1 MSCLHCGA
9 DLPSGAL
16 FCGECGRAV
25 GRAAPQAPC
34 EFCGARMSQTDIF
47 CGECGQVARSAAIDA
62 LDTGA
67 QPTVRVETAVPDL
80 SPRRVQPERGSMAS
94 DSVSLQQSGLPL
106 VSVHDRVPPDTEI
119 PLDALARPHPAR
131 VSGGSSPLAPEIEDT
146 RIVTA
151 PGGSTRAT
159 SPRFVLQFST
169 GESVTVAGTGLIGR
183 NPTAEP
189 GEYFDNLVRILD
201 LTRSVSK
208 THLQFGHEQGEF
220 WLSDRYSGNG
230 TILRPPE
237 RAASRAEPGK
247 RYLVVR
253 GSRVDMGEQFFVVS

>member
-9 DLPSGAL
+9 DLPSGSL

-25 GRAAPQAPC
+25 GRAAQQASC
-34 EFCGARMSQTDIF
+34 DSCGAWMSQTDIF
-47 CGECGQVARSAAIDA
+47 CGECGHVAKSAALGA
-62 LDTGA
+62 LHTGA
-67 QPTVRVETAVPDL
+67 QPTVPFETALPAP
-80 SPRRVQPERGSMAS
+80 SPRRARPEQRSRAS
-94 DSVSLQQSGLPL
+94 DSESLQQPGPLPAP
-106 VSVHDRVPPDTEI
+106 VHDLVPPGTEI
-119 PLDALARPHPAR
+119 RLDAPARPHPAR
-131 VSGGSSPLAPEIEDT
+131 ASGGSSPLAPELEDT
-146 RIVTA
+146 RIVNA
-151 PGGSTRAT
+151 PGGSTRST

-189 GEYFDNLVRILD
+189 GEYFDNLVRMLD

-220 WLSDRYSGNG
+220 WVSDRYSGNG

-247 RYLVVR
+247 RYRVVR

>member
-16 FCGECGRAV
+16 FCGECGRAA
-25 GRAAPQAPC
+25 GRAAPHSSC
-34 EFCGARMSQTDIF
+34 ESCGARMSPTDIF

-67 QPTVRVETAVPDL
+67 QPTVRVETAVPDPP
-80 SPRRVQPERGSMAS
+80 PRRVQPERRSMAS
-94 DSVSLQQSGLPL
+94 DTESLQQPGLPL
-106 VSVHDRVPPDTEI
+106 VPGHDLVPPGTEI
-119 PLDALARPHPAR
+119 PLDALVRAPAR

-220 WLSDRYSGNG
+220 WLTDRYSGNG

-237 RAASRAEPGK
+237 RAAARAEPGK

>member
-1 MSCLHCGA
+1 
-9 DLPSGAL
+9 
-16 FCGECGRAV
+16 
-25 GRAAPQAPC
+25 
-34 EFCGARMSQTDIF
+34 MSQTDIF
-47 CGECGQVARSAAIDA
+47 CGECGHVAKSVAIDA

-67 QPTVRVETAVPDL
+67 QPTVGVETASPDP
-80 SPRRVQPERGSMAS
+80 SPRRVQPEQRGVAS
-94 DSVSLQQSGLPL
+94 DSESLQQPGLPL
-106 VSVHDRVPPDTEI
+106 VPVHDLAPPGTEI
-119 PLDALARPHPAR
+119 PLDAPVRPDPAR
-131 VSGGSSPLAPEIEDT
+131 VSGGSSPLGPEVEDT

-220 WLSDRYSGNG
+220 WVSDRYSGNG

>member
-16 FCGECGRAV
+16 FCGECGRAA
-25 GRAAPQAPC
+25 GRAAPYTPC
-34 EFCGARMSQTDIF
+34 ESCGARMSPTDIF

-67 QPTVRVETAVPDL
+67 QRTVRVETAVPDP
-80 SPRRVQPERGSMAS
+80 SPRRVQPERRSMAS
-94 DSVSLQQSGLPL
+94 DTESLQQPGLPL
-106 VSVHDRVPPDTEI
+106 VPVHDLVPPGTEI
-119 PLDALARPHPAR
+119 PLDALVRAHPAR

-220 WLSDRYSGNG
+220 WLTDRYSGNG